1 MEIISSNLFTFDE
14 STWLW
19 LDRYGIIVGD
29 LLMTFTFL
37 ATIYGF
43 ICRNKLRNWFK
54 RNQFP
59 SIGGQLE
66 HSHWQGI
73 IFTVSRKEVP
83 LWVIKQINPRA
94 IGLLSSESSRNAAQE
109 IRVFAQQMGI
119 LIIEEEVINDP
130 DDPAE
135 VNRKA
140 KKIMHELKDKGLD
153 EMAMDITGGKTPMS
167 LGAFMAAEEMGVDSI
182 YVTTEYKDKKPDI
195 TTAKIKAIS
204 QVD

>member
-109 IRVFAQQMGI
+109 IRVFAQQMGT

-182 YVTTEYKDKKPDI
+182 YVTTEYKDNKPDI

-204 QVD
+204 QVA

>member
-14 STWLW
+14 STWLF
-19 LDRYGIIVGD
+19 LDHFGIFFGDILMILTIVGG
-29 LLMTFTFL
+29 
-37 ATIYGF
+37 IYGL
-43 ICRNKLRNWFK
+43 ICRNKLHNWFK
-54 RNQFP
+54 RNRFP

-73 IFTVSRKEVP
+73 IFTVSRREVP
-83 LWVIKQINPRA
+83 LWVIKQINPMA

-119 LIIEEEVINDP
+119 LIIEEELINDP

-140 KKIMHELKDKGLD
+140 KKIMHELKDQGLD

-182 YVTTEYKDKKPDI
+182 YVTTEYKDNKPDI

-204 QVD
+204 QVA

>member
-83 LWVIKQINPRA
+83 LWVIKQINPMA
-94 IGLLSSESSRNAAQE
+94 IGLLSSESSRNAAQD
-109 IRVFAQQMGI
+109 IRVFAQQMGT

-182 YVTTEYKDKKPDI
+182 YVTTEYKDNKPDI

-204 QVD
+204 QVA

>member
-83 LWVIKQINPRA
+83 LWVIKQINPMA

-109 IRVFAQQMGI
+109 IRVFAQQMGT

-182 YVTTEYKDKKPDI
+182 YVTTEYKDNKPDI

-204 QVD
+204 QVA

>member
-1 MEIISSNLFTFDE
+1 MEIISPNLFTFDE

-83 LWVIKQINPRA
+83 LWVIKQINPMA
-94 IGLLSSESSRNAAQE
+94 IGLLSSESSRNAAQD
-109 IRVFAQQMGI
+109 IRVFAQQMGT

-182 YVTTEYKDKKPDI
+182 YVTTEYKDNKPDI

-204 QVD
+204 QVA

>member
-1 MEIISSNLFTFDE
+1 MEIISPNLFTFDE

-204 QVD
+204 QVA

>member
-1 MEIISSNLFTFDE
+1 MEIRTPNIFTFNE
-14 STWLW
+14 STWLLW
-19 LDRYGIIVGD
+19 DHYGIIVGD
-29 LLMTFTFL
+29 IVMTLTIL
-37 ATIYGF
+37 AAIYGF
-43 ICRNKLRNWFK
+43 ICRNKLHNWFK
-54 RNQFP
+54 RNRFP

-83 LWVIKQINPRA
+83 LWVIKQINPMA
-94 IGLLSSESSRNAAQE
+94 IGLLSTESSRNEAQE

-140 KKIMHELKDKGLD
+140 KKVIHELKDKGVD
-153 EMAMDITGGKTPMS
+153 ELAMDITGGKTPMS

-182 YVTTEYKDKKPDI
+182 YVTTDYKDKNPDI
-195 TTAKIKAIS
+195 STAKIKAIS
-204 QVD
+204 QVA

>member
-1 MEIISSNLFTFDE
+1 MEIISPNLFTFDE

-73 IFTVSRKEVP
+73 IFTVSRQEVP
-83 LWVIKQINPRA
+83 LWVIKQINPMA

-109 IRVFAQQMGI
+109 IRVLAQQMGI
-119 LIIEEEVINDP
+119 LFIEEEVINDP

-140 KKIMHELKDKGLD
+140 KKVIHELKDQGLD

-182 YVTTEYKDKKPDI
+182 YVTTEYKDNKPDI

-204 QVD
+204 QVA

>member
-1 MEIISSNLFTFDE
+1 MKWT
-14 STWLW
+14 
-19 LDRYGIIVGD
+19 
-29 LLMTFTFL
+29 M
-37 ATIYGF
+37 
-43 ICRNKLRNWFK
+43 
-54 RNQFP
+54 
-59 SIGGQLE
+59 
-66 HSHWQGI
+66 QGI

-109 IRVFAQQMGI
+109 IRVFAQQMGT

-204 QVD
+204 QVA

>member
-1 MEIISSNLFTFDE
+1 
-14 STWLW
+14 
-19 LDRYGIIVGD
+19 
-29 LLMTFTFL
+29 L

-43 ICRNKLRNWFK
+43 ICRNKLHNWFK
-54 RNQFP
+54 RNRFP

-83 LWVIKQINPRA
+83 LWVIKQINPMA

-109 IRVFAQQMGI
+109 IRVFAQQMGT

-182 YVTTEYKDKKPDI
+182 YVTTEYKDNKPDI

-204 QVD
+204 QVA

>member
-1 MEIISSNLFTFDE
+1 
-14 STWLW
+14 
-19 LDRYGIIVGD
+19 
-29 LLMTFTFL
+29 MTFTFL

-83 LWVIKQINPRA
+83 LWVIKQINPMA

-140 KKIMHELKDKGLD
+140 KKVIHELKVHGLD

-204 QVD
+204 QVA